1 MKENP
6 NIYLEEVYEFYNDS
20 LIEKKV
26 LKNKL
31 ESETELEQ
39 LDRLATEYE
48 IYDEIDV
55 SEKKF
60 KNMIKISKDN
70 PKIWLDYSTFLL
82 RQKRYFK
89 AE

>member
-82 RQKRYFK
+82 R
-89 AE
+89 